1 MLFFYAF
8 FLFFYHSIP
17 PLKVQ
22 SQKTKR
28 IIEKNE
34 KDLKAAQKLIE
45 ECDNT
50 IKRVDKLLAEIRRE
64 RLQKDKNA

>member
-1 MLFFYAF
+1 MTE
-8 FLFFYHSIP
+8 
-17 PLKVQ
+17 
-22 SQKTKR
+22 KTKR

-50 IKRVDKLLAEIRRE
+50 IKKVDELLAEIRIE

>member
-1 MLFFYAF
+1 MTE
-8 FLFFYHSIP
+8 
-17 PLKVQ
+17 
-22 SQKTKR
+22 KTKR

-34 KDLKAAQKLIE
+34 KDLKATQKLIE